1 MVLNISRD
9 FVHDDLLCIA
19 FGCIAPRFDIDALIA
34 SDKLIGV
41 ATWTPLTNLRR
52 RHHIYQQQTAIDS

>member
-19 FGCIAPRFDIDALIA
+19 FGCITPRLIA
-34 SDKLIGV
+34 IDKLIGLV
-41 ATWTPLTNLRR
+41 TWTPLTNLHR